1 MNHEPWWQVC
11 IPVRWVYL
19 SGEYIPDTLALNSP
33 VDENHNITIFVIVTS
48 LLRHCYVVVTS
59 QLRRCYVVVT
69 SLLRH
74 CYVVQFSVMARNFF
88 NKWFQIF
95 LTLSFRYFNS
105 RFMITLA
112 ELFPFYYNHLTYI
125 LALSL
130 IPISISVLLSKF

>member
-11 IPVRWVYL
+11 IPVRCVYL

-33 VDENHNITIFVIVTS
+33 VEENHNITIFVIVTS
-48 LLRHCYVVVTS
+48 LLR
-59 QLRRCYVVVT
+59 RCYVTVT

-74 CYVVQFSVMARNFF
+74 CYVIVTSLLRRSIFRHMVRNFF
-88 NKWFQIF
+88 NKRFQIF
-95 LTLSFRYFNS
+95 WTLSFRYFNS

-112 ELFPFYYNHLTYI
+112 ELLPFYYNHLTYI
-125 LALSL
+125 LALSP